1 MEQQI
6 FEAKNRAAEL
16 HDEVQ
21 GILQARCRMALVTA
35 LLLIAL
41 SAYTTTGPGNNVLPD
56 TLPGPQ
62 VAAVP

>member
-16 HDEVQ
+16 RDEVQ
-21 GILQARCRMALVTA
+21 GILQARCRMAFVTA

-41 SAYTTTGPGNNVLPD
+41 SAYTTTGMTKNNAPN
-56 TLPGPQ
+56 TLSGPQ
-62 VAAVP
+62 VAAAP